1 MIIDRADSR
10 GFARYDWLE
19 THHTFSFANYY
30 NPERMGFGALRVLN
44 DDIIAPKMGFDMHP
58 HRNMEIVTIPLYGEL
73 RHGDSLQNAETITYG
88 DIQVMSAGSG
98 IVHSEYNASE
108 SKSLGLL
115 QIWILP
121 KVNGGAPRY
130 NSFDIRPKLRPN
142 ELCEIIAPHLNTAL
156 GQEAWFSLGEFERKM
171 KCDYSLHSKQNG
183 VYIFVIEGSVKI
195 DGLED
200 SINLERRDGAGI
212 YEAENLT
219 LHIAKDSKILLI
231 EVPI

>member
-1 MIIDRADSR
+1 MKTIIDKADSR

-19 THHTFSFANYY
+19 TYRTFSFANYH

-58 HRNMEIVTIPLYGEL
+58 HRNMEIVTIPLYGKL

-108 SKSLGLL
+108 SEPVGLL

-121 KVNGGAPRY
+121 KTNGGTPRY
-130 NSFDIRPKLRPN
+130 NSFDIRSKLRPN
-142 ELCEIIAPHLNTAL
+142 ELCEIIAPDLETAL
-156 GQEAWFSLGEFERKM
+156 GQDTWFFLGEFEHEAKLN
-171 KCDYSLHSKQNG
+171 YTLHSKQNG
-183 VYIFVIEGSVKI
+183 VYMFVIEGKVS
-195 DGLED
+195 D
-200 SINLERRDGAGI
+200 SKGDLSLERRDGAGI
-212 YEAENLT
+212 YEVESLAFN
-219 LHIAKDSKILLI
+219 ISKDSKILLI
-231 EVPI
+231 EVPM

>member
-10 GFARYDWLE
+10 GFARYNWLE

-58 HRNMEIVTIPLYGEL
+58 HRNMEIVTIPLYGDL
-73 RHGDSLQNAETITYG
+73 RHGDSLQNTETITYG

-115 QIWILP
+115 QIWIIP
-121 KVNGGAPRY
+121 KVDGGAPRY
-130 NSFDIRPKLRPN
+130 NSFDIRPKLRSN

-156 GQEAWFSLGEFERKM
+156 GQEAWFSLGEFECETR
-171 KCDYSLHSKQNG
+171 CDYSLHSKQNG